1 MEKYFVVA
9 SFVCHDGCE
18 DEVYNSQWKVG
29 MFNTVDECRAAGLKD
44 LTEVAQD
51 HYECVLDEDEFDSEE
66 EYLDAIAENVEN
78 YVSEHWEATPECIET
93 DLKNRGCAV
102 FLTVDFIDSEFTDQ
116 RQVVTYCMY
125 KMED

>member
-44 LTEVAQD
+44 LTEVARD
-51 HYECVLDEDEFDSEE
+51 HYECVLDEEEFDSEE
-66 EYLDAIAENVEN
+66 EYLNAIAEYVEN
-78 YVSEHWEATPECIET
+78 YVSEHWEAPLECIET
-93 DLKNRGCAV
+93 DLKNRDSAI
-102 FLTVDFIDSEFTDQ
+102 FLTVDYIDCNFTDQ

-125 KMED
+125 KIED

>member
-18 DEVYNSQWKVG
+18 DEIHNSQWKVG
-29 MFNTVDECRAAGLKD
+29 IFNTVDECMAAGLKD
-44 LTEVAQD
+44 LTQVAQD
-51 HYECVLDEDEFDSEE
+51 HYECVFDEEEFDSEE

-78 YVSEHWEATPECIET
+78 YVGEHWEAPPDCIEI
-93 DLKNRGCAV
+93 DLRAQDCAV

-116 RQVVTYCMY
+116 RQVVNYCMY
-125 KMED
+125 KM

>member
-9 SFVCHDGCE
+9 SFVCHDGSE
-18 DEVYNSQWKVG
+18 DEIYNSQWKVG
-29 MFNTVDECRAAGLKD
+29 IFDTVDECMAAGLKD
-44 LTEVAQD
+44 LTQVAQD
-51 HYECVLDEDEFDSEE
+51 HYECVLDAEEFDSEE

-78 YVSEHWEATPECIET
+78 YVGEHWEAPSDCIEI
-93 DLKNRGCAV
+93 DLNARDCAV

-125 KMED
+125 KM

>member
-1 MEKYFVVA
+1 MEKDFVVA
-9 SFVCHDGCE
+9 SFVCHEGCE
-18 DEVYNSQWKVG
+18 DEVYNSQWRVG

-44 LTEVAQD
+44 LTAVAQD
-51 HYECVLDEDEFDSEE
+51 HYECVLDEEEFDSEQ
-66 EYLDAIAENVEN
+66 EYYDAIAENVEN
-78 YVSEHWEATPECIET
+78 YVGEHWEATQECIET
-93 DLKNRGCAV
+93 DLKNRDSAV

>member
-44 LTEVAQD
+44 LTQVAQD
-51 HYECVLDEDEFDSEE
+51 HYECVLDSEEFDSEE

-78 YVSEHWEATPECIET
+78 YVSEHWEATQECIET
-93 DLKNRGCAV
+93 DLKNRDSAV

>member
-1 MEKYFVVA
+1 MKKYFVVA

-18 DEVYNSQWKVG
+18 DEIYNSQWKVG

-44 LTEVAQD
+44 LAQVAQD
-51 HYECVLDEDEFDSEE
+51 HYECVLNGEEFDSEE

-78 YVSEHWEATPECIET
+78 YVSEHWEATLECIET
-93 DLKNRGCAV
+93 DLKNRDCAV
-102 FLTVDFIDSEFTDQ
+102 FLTVDFIDGEFTDQ